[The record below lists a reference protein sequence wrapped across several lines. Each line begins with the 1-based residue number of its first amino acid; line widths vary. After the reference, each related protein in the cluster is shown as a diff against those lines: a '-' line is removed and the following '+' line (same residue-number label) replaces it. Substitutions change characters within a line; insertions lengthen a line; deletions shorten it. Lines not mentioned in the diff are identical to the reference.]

1 MVFERPEPIE
11 REAWLFEHLPG
22 RGARKATS
30 GMDYRAPW
38 PWLFEHLTPSK
49 HFPKCGTCG
58 NSQSG
63 TYAAPL
69 SDSTVI
75 HCDFVYITTFSISYA
90 LFHKQAVQSDV
101 DYRTPCV
108 PFEPTGMDY
117 RTPSPWTFRH
127 LFLGFPSP
135 FRGLSDTSNLRKPL
149 CE

>member
-75 HCDFVYITTFSISYA
+75 HCDFVYIPTFSISYT
-90 LFHKQAVQSDV
+90 LFHKRTVQSDV

-117 RTPSPWTFRH
+117 QTPSPWAFRH

>member
-75 HCDFVYITTFSISYA
+75 HCDFVYIPTFSISYA

-117 RTPSPWTFRH
+117 QTPSPWAFRH

>member
-1 MVFERPEPIE
+1 MAFQAPSRSRCPKGHARHGLSGTLAVAFQAPYVINIFFER
-11 REAWLFEHLPG
+11 
-22 RGARKATS
+22 
-30 GMDYRAPW
+30 
-38 PWLFEHLTPSK
+38 
-49 HFPKCGTCG
+49 GTCG

-63 TYAAPL
+63 TYATHL

-75 HCDFVYITTFSISYA
+75 HCVFVHIPTFSIGYT

-117 RTPSPWTFRH
+117 RTPSPWTIGH

-135 FRGLSDTSNLRKPL
+135 FRGLSGTSTLRNPL